1 MTSNEKHID
10 TPPAKATTDDGN
22 LLDDVAKKIASLIV
36 GGDPDKAKTD
46 SAGAKKNPTSTDAK
60 IVPPVLVP
68 AGSSATLPRPNGLAY
83 SHNLLHTYPQHPPA
97 RRPST
102 NHSYMEFSQLESA
115 PRKAQT
121 LPRMRSSLATS
132 FGSGLSLP
140 KLKEGQEARSESN
153 TPKIVSG
160 PHSAE
165 QLQQDLALTPNDINS
180 PPTALNNLQQQS
192 QSPRLSFQHYRSQL
206 AHVQEGVNDHSHSP
220 PVSPAP
226 VLRHAFSD
234 TTLLTSAEDLIV
246 TVPPGSPAPTSS
258 SISPPVSPAVPTSGR
273 QRHYRIVLTPTA
285 PHERS
290 ACYLTLYER
299 GGDGSAAQTYAVAQG
314 SCTFANL
321 GSYYSGH
328 TINIAFP
335 LSTAAGLNIVG
346 ESGREDSDY
355 PAVCFLAISKQPQNQ
370 YTAVQ
375 EVHRPPLP
383 IPPLNSTIALRRTS
397 RYDMP
402 YPPTE
407 YRFYTQSAPS
417 ASSRLYSPH
426 DAPIWS
432 PFSVKCVEKANEG
445 QSSLLHLHPAPHEPD
460 CFDAVIIQPD
470 SIRTQLAPRT
480 PHLSDFT
487 LLFSAFS
494 VLLTSIN
501 NNRSGLKQCVQPS
514 SSPVRRWN
522 GIPLYRT
529 RSTASAASTVSDED
543 FFMEGSRRSS
553 EGGSEVGYVHEEAE
567 SATHVPSPA
576 LPSVKRRGSAS
587 SSQSRRSVSGLPT
600 IPGIEDRRRYSY
612 GAWIDDAVGLGVG
625 GGGIVMVENSRLK

>member
-1 MTSNEKHID
+1 MTSNEKHIEA
-10 TPPAKATTDDGN
+10 PYVKATTDDGN
-22 LLDDVAKKIASLIV
+22 LLDDVAQKIASLIV
-36 GGDPDKAKTD
+36 GGDRDNIKSD
-46 SAGAKKNPTSTDAK
+46 SAGAKKNPPTTDAK
-60 IVPPVLVP
+60 IVPPVLAP
-68 AGSSATLPRPNGLAY
+68 AGSSATLPRPVPNGLGY
-83 SHNLLHTYPQHPPA
+83 SHNLLHSYTQHQPP
-97 RRPST
+97 RRPS
-102 NHSYMEFSQLESA
+102 NSHSYMELSQLELA

-140 KLKEGQEARSESN
+140 KLKEGRETRSESN
-153 TPKIVSG
+153 SPNIVSG
-160 PHSAE
+160 PPSAE
-165 QLQQDLALTPNDINS
+165 QSMQELPLTPNNVNS
-180 PPTALNNLQQQS
+180 PPTTLTSLQQRS
-192 QSPRLSFQHYRSQL
+192 PSPRIPFPHYRSQL
-206 AHVQEGVNDHSHSP
+206 SHVQEGSNSP
-220 PVSPAP
+220 PLSSAP

-234 TTLLTSAEDLIV
+234 TTLLTSAEDLLV
-246 TVPPGSPAPTSS
+246 TGPPSSPAHSTS
-258 SISPPVSPAVPTSGR
+258 SISPPVSPAVPSSGR
-273 QRHYRIVLTPTA
+273 HRHYRIVLAPTA

-299 GGDGSAAQTYAVAQG
+299 AGDGSAAQTYVVAQG
-314 SCTFANL
+314 SCTFSNV

-335 LSTAAGLNIVG
+335 LSTAAGLTVGG
-346 ESGREDSDY
+346 ESGEDSDY

-375 EVHRPPLP
+375 EVHRPPLS

-445 QSSLLHLHPAPHEPD
+445 QSSLLHLHPAPNEPD
-460 CFDAVIIQPD
+460 CFDVVIIQPD
-470 SIRTQLAPRT
+470 SVRSHLAPRT
-480 PHLSDFT
+480 PHLSDFS
-487 LLFSAFS
+487 LIFCALS

-529 RSTASAASTVSDED
+529 RSTASAASTASDED

-553 EGGSEVGYVHEEAE
+553 EGGSEVGYVHEDSE
-567 SATHVPSPA
+567 SVTHVPSPA

-587 SSQSRRSVSGLPT
+587 SSQSRRSMSGLPT
-600 IPGIEDRRRYSY
+600 IPGKEDRRRYSY

-625 GGGIVMVENSRLK
+625 GGGIVMVENSKLK